1 MKRLTAI
8 LLLFIFAAC
17 NNNPS
22 PAETEARLKQ
32 TMLSY
37 LFKENAKGD
46 TSAIKFRIDKVY
58 YFDNKVNYNCEFY
71 VHMVIPGKVDTTGV
85 MKAIVSK
92 DYTDVKRLY

>member
-1 MKRLTAI
+1 MKKCFAI
-8 LLLFIFAAC
+8 LLTGICLAC
-17 NNNPS
+17 NMNPT
-22 PAETEARLKQ
+22 PEEVEDNLKQ
-32 TMLSY
+32 TMLGY

-46 TSAIKFRIDKVY
+46 TSAIKFRIDKLY

-92 DYTDVKRLY
+92 DYKEVKRLY